1 MWTLFKKFDWWNW
14 SKSSLLPRWRF
25 FSSPEYLETVFFL
38 LNSKGDASLQCT
50 ACDYCQA
57 DWGDLHSYLR
67 DVLWHNIVQ
76 LSTSTITTTT
86 TTTTEY
92 SEWLQVGI
100 DACIPHQKNQ
110 VMAHSSPWFSAACA
124 DAIAYRSH
132 LFHLYSQNVSSTS
145 KLADAIKIK
154 ESVNW
159 LTLVLVN
166 F

>member
-1 MWTLFKKFDWWNW
+1 MKLIKKFFVAQV
-14 SKSSLLPRWRF
+14 KIF
-25 FSSPEYLETVFFL
+25 FITWISGNSFL
-38 LNSKGDASLQCT
+38 LNSRGDAPFQCT
-50 ACDYCQA
+50 AYDYCQA
-57 DWGDLHSYLR
+57 DWDDLHSYLR
-67 DVLWHNIVQ
+67 DNLWHNIFQ
-76 LSTSTITTTT
+76 LSTSAA
-86 TTTTEY
+86 TTEY

-124 DAIAYRSH
+124 VAIAYRSH
-132 LFHLYSQNVSSTS
+132 LFHLYSQNVSSAS
-145 KLADAIKIK
+145 KLANAIKIK